1 MVSTLTVVNL
11 VISVVLILGSPLIVF
26 WMFRSKKG
34 IFRTMAAGAMGF
46 FLAQYVV
53 RLPFLNGVLSAS
65 VAEFI
70 LSNVWLYALVLGF
83 SAALFQLILRVI
95 MLKWF
100 MSDYQQKHHVISA
113 GFGHGVLEAIFLV
126 AIPHLNSIVLA
137 LMINSNRINE
147 LFQDASDPNLVNQIV
162 EGFINVNSWIFLA
175 GGIERFMVIIIQISL
190 TVLVFK
196 GLKEKAHRFKYWA
209 MALLIHAS
217 LELLVVV
224 LQLNNASLWII
235 EVVVFVFMLASISI
249 IKDFYDMKIS
259 EGQVQ

>member
-11 VISVVLILGSPLIVF
+11 VISVVLVLGSPLVVF
-26 WMFRSKKG
+26 WMFRSEKG

-53 RLPFLNGVLSAS
+53 RLPFLNGVLSSTTSA
-65 VAEFI
+65 FI
-70 LSNVWLYALVLGF
+70 LNHVWLYAVVLGF
-83 SAALFQLILRVI
+83 SAALFQLVLRVV

-126 AIPHLNSIVLA
+126 AIPHLNSIVLSI
-137 LMINSNRINE
+137 MINSNRINE

-175 GGIERFMVIIIQISL
+175 GGIERLMVIVIQISL

-196 GLKEKAHRFKYWA
+196 GLQEKAHRFKYWA
-209 MALLIHAS
+209 IALLIQTA
-217 LELLVVV
+217 LESLVVV

-249 IKDFYDMKIS
+249 IKDFYDTKKS
-259 EGQVQ
+259 EVEVQ